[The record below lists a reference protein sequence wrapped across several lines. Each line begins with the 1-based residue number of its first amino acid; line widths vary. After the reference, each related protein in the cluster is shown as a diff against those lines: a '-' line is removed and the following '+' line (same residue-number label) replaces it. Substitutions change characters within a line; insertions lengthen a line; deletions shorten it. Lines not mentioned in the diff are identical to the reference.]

1 MSQHFLVTLLV
12 LVSIAAIGLFALALL
27 LRWRDQQVVNHQAM
41 AHHRRL
47 AAIRHT
53 QRQAEQRI
61 DHLTLTAIE
70 HLLTT
75 TRGTDLQ

>member
-12 LVSIAAIGLFALALL
+12 VVSVAAFGLFALALL
-27 LRWRDQQVVNHQAM
+27 LRWRDQQAAYRQAV

-47 AAIRHT
+47 AAIRRT
-53 QRQAEQRI
+53 QRQAERHI

-75 TRGTDLQ
+75 TRGTDRP

>member
-12 LVSIAAIGLFALALL
+12 LVLAASLGSLALALL
-27 LRWRDQQVVNHQAM
+27 LRWRDRQAAHQQAV

-47 AAIRHT
+47 VAIRRI
-53 QRQAEQRI
+53 QRQAERHV
-61 DHLTLTAIE
+61 DHLTLAAIE

-75 TRGTDLQ
+75 ACRSDWR

>member
-1 MSQHFLVTLLV
+1 MSQHSLVTLVV

-27 LRWRDQQVVNHQAM
+27 LRWRDQQAAYRQAL
-41 AHHRRL
+41 AHHRSL
-47 AAIRHT
+47 AAIRRT

-70 HLLTT
+70 HLLTA